1 MTWRVATRP
10 GTALLE
16 VIDEEDWND
25 FSAGKQGRYQP
36 VRLFA
41 TEQEADKFVTGQ
53 IEAAKPVPVKL
64 PRRGGRRRE
73 ACEAALPHVSSPCCP
88 RPSPLA

>member
-16 VIDEEDWND
+16 VIGQEDWND
-25 FSAGKQGRYQP
+25 FSTDKQGRYQP

-41 TEQEADKFVTGQ
+41 TEQEADKFVTGR
-53 IEAAKPVPVKL
+53 IEAAKPVPFKL
-64 PRRGGRRRE
+64 PRRGG
-73 ACEAALPHVSSPCCP
+73 S
-88 RPSPLA
+88 